1 MKDTTVMEKHKIVL
15 LPIMWINQLL
25 QNKSFHEQRKK
36 GGANSSP
43 EERWLGVAFCI
54 GSHELV

>member
-1 MKDTTVMEKHKIVL
+1 MEKHKIVL

-25 QNKSFHEQRKK
+25 QNKSFHEQRKI